1 MKRVGDVVLASVGLV
16 LTAPVMLIIAAV
28 VKAQDRGP
36 VIFRQTCVGRG
47 GELFTLLKFRSMVT
61 DAENRKADLLTF
73 SDGHGR
79 VVQVAKQPADH
90 PFRPLP
96 SHLFSR

>member
-36 VIFRQTCVGRG
+36 GIFRQTCVGRG

-79 VVQVAKQPADH
+79 VVQVAKRPADH